1 MAQLGETGRVG
12 IRSDRSPAW
21 PKGIVGSISHTDELV
36 WAAVAS
42 SETTLSLGIDAEKI
56 VDPETAD
63 ELRRVV
69 ATDKEIRSL
78 ESAFESPS
86 LAVTLAFSAKE
97 AAYKCI
103 APLGVRWLDFLDVQI
118 RHCGVH
124 LQCQLPPGLNWQTS
138 SAKIDVLA
146 VDFQIHDEH
155 VFTCCTIPNRPAGD
169 TNPRVA

>member
-1 MAQLGETGRVG
+1 LLLPSLELPEIADAAHCVADIASILIDDSLLDWCAGLPALARASESRKREFVAGRQCAENAMAQLGETGRVG

-86 LAVTLAFSAKE
+86 AWG
-97 AAYKCI
+97 AA
-103 APLGVRWLDFLDVQI
+103 
-118 RHCGVH
+118 
-124 LQCQLPPGLNWQTS
+124 
-138 SAKIDVLA
+138 
-146 VDFQIHDEH
+146 
-155 VFTCCTIPNRPAGD
+155 
-169 TNPRVA
+169 